1 MKKLIYYILNYTFHR
16 FEAKIIK
23 ILKNEKNLVVFDIG
37 CFRGI
42 FTKNILKLIGIKKV
56 KFYLFDIN
64 KNTKKYI
71 SNLILSRNIS
81 YNEVA
86 LSDKNGTAEYN
97 YNSFFESSGSSLSS
111 LYRNDAKWIS
121 SRKLLLKILLQ
132 STKNYVKYRVP
143 TLTLDTFVKKKR
155 IKSIDL
161 LKVDIDGSEYEFLQ
175 GAKIT
180 LKENKIKVILIEI
193 NDKKKNYKKKE
204 KKIIN
209 FLKKRNFTF
218 LKKHMNL
225 TVILLSDLK
234 SGDYLFINNS
244 YLKKNRLLTY
254 DDQK

>member
-37 CFRGI
+37 CFRGV
-42 FTKNILKLIGIKKV
+42 FTKNILKLTDRKKI

-86 LSDKNGTAEYN
+86 LINKNGTAEYN
-97 YNSFFESSGSSLSS
+97 YNSFFESSGSSLSP
-111 LYRNDAKWIS
+111 LFRNDAKWIS
-121 SRKLLLKILLQ
+121 SRKFLLKILLQ

-175 GAKIT
+175 GAKVT

-225 TVILLSDLK
+225 TVILLSNLK

-244 YLKKNRLLTY
+244 YLKKNRLVTY

>member
-16 FEAKIIK
+16 FEAKIIR
-23 ILKNEKNLVVFDIG
+23 ILKNEKNLVVFDVG
-37 CFRGI
+37 CFRGV
-42 FTKNILKLIGIKKV
+42 FTKNILKLTDRKKI

-86 LSDKNGTAEYN
+86 LINKNGTAEYN
-97 YNSFFESSGSSLSS
+97 YNSFFESSGSSLSP
-111 LYRNDAKWIS
+111 LFRNDAKWIS
-121 SRKLLLKILLQ
+121 SRKFLLKILLQ

-175 GAKIT
+175 GAKVT

-244 YLKKNRLLTY
+244 YLKKNRLATY
-254 DDQK
+254 NDQK

>member
-23 ILKNEKNLVVFDIG
+23 ILKNEKNLVVFDVG
-37 CFRGI
+37 CFRGV
-42 FTKNILKLIGIKKV
+42 FTKNILKLTDRKKT

-97 YNSFFESSGSSLSS
+97 YNSFFESSGSSLSP
-111 LYRNDAKWIS
+111 LFRNDAKWIS
-121 SRKLLLKILLQ
+121 SRKFLLKILLQ

-175 GAKIT
+175 GAKVT

>member
-1 MKKLIYYILNYTFHR
+1 MKKLIYYILNFTFHR

-37 CFRGI
+37 CFRGV
-42 FTKNILKLIGIKKV
+42 FTKNILKLIDRKKI

-97 YNSFFESSGSSLSS
+97 YNSFFESSGSSLSP
-111 LYRNDAKWIS
+111 LFKNDAKWIS

-161 LKVDIDGSEYEFLQ
+161 LKVDIDGSEYKFLQ
-175 GAKIT
+175 GAKVT

-244 YLKKNRLLTY
+244 YLKKNRLVTY
-254 DDQK
+254 GDQK

>member
-1 MKKLIYYILNYTFHR
+1 MKKLIYYILNFTFHR

-37 CFRGI
+37 CFRGV
-42 FTKNILKLIGIKKV
+42 FTRNILKLIDMKKI

-71 SNLILSRNIS
+71 SNLISSRNIS

-97 YNSFFESSGSSLSS
+97 YNSFFESSGSSLSP
-111 LYRNDAKWIS
+111 LFRNDAKWIS
-121 SRKLLLKILLQ
+121 SRKFLLKILLQ

-175 GAKIT
+175 GAKVT

-225 TVILLSDLK
+225 TVILLSNLK

-244 YLKKNRLLTY
+244 YLKKNRLFTY
-254 DDQK
+254 DYQK

>member
-1 MKKLIYYILNYTFHR
+1 MKKLIYYILNFTFHR

-37 CFRGI
+37 CFRGV
-42 FTKNILKLIGIKKV
+42 FTKNILKLIDRKKI

-97 YNSFFESSGSSLSS
+97 YNSFFESSGSSLSP
-111 LYRNDAKWIS
+111 LFRNDAKWIS
-121 SRKLLLKILLQ
+121 SRKFLLKILLQ

-175 GAKIT
+175 GAKVT

>member
-1 MKKLIYYILNYTFHR
+1 MKKLIYYILNFTFHR

-37 CFRGI
+37 CFRGV
-42 FTKNILKLIGIKKV
+42 FTKNILKLIDRKKI

-64 KNTKKYI
+64 KNAKKYI

-97 YNSFFESSGSSLSS
+97 YNSFFESSGSSLSP
-111 LYRNDAKWIS
+111 LFRNDAKWIS
-121 SRKLLLKILLQ
+121 SRKFLLKILLQ

-175 GAKIT
+175 GAKVT

-244 YLKKNRLLTY
+244 YLKKNRLATY